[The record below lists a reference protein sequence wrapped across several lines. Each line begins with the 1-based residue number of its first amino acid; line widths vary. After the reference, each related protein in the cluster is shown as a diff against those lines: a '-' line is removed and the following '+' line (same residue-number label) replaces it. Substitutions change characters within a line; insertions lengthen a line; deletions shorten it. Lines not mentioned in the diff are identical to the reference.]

1 MPRSLFVTA
10 IQMEPAVA
18 PRLSAPRF
26 VTRLLFAASVGLAS
40 LGFAAERPQLEQ
52 QQPTTYRVQSNL
64 VLVDVTVRTKN
75 GDLVTDLEREDFVVT
90 ESGVVQEIV
99 TFSLEEIP
107 TASPV
112 LPTLA
117 GDGSGEV
124 FENVPDSSDIE
135 RGAEKPPVIYLD
147 DTTPASALK
156 NKRLLILFF
165 DLSSLQDEDLL
176 RSITSAEAFVT
187 EKITPH
193 DLIALATYESE
204 LELLLDLTN
213 DHELVLET
221 IRTISPFETGGGTTE
236 DFGDEETSDD
246 VYVPDDVQ
254 FDIFNTDRRLSA
266 LGNLAKAYGEFPE
279 RKSLIYF
286 SSGFR
291 TTGIENQSQI
301 RATVDLA
308 NQTNLSLYTADSR
321 GLQAL
326 PPGGD
331 VSRGSPRGNALFSG
345 RGFTRQ
351 MDSLNSSQETL
362 TTLAYDTGGT
372 SFQDT
377 NDLGSIFD
385 KVLDDTRAYYVMGYY
400 SSNTKKDGKF
410 RKIKV
415 EVKRSGLKLTHRPGY
430 YASKEFSKMS
440 RSERDQQLEEAFGV
454 DRPFTE
460 LPFILQAD
468 YFRKDDDRN
477 FVPISVQLAGDALAF
492 DEKRKD
498 QEAKIEFLAQV
509 TDTEGKVAGV
519 TRDVVALKL
528 STVKAERIR
537 AGKILYNT
545 GFDLRPGSY
554 SLKFLMRDNRTGKL
568 GTFQRRVEVP
578 AIESEQLQTSSI
590 VLGNRL
596 VQSEEHSEGV
606 RHERFGGRRRRGWRQ
621 ETKDPFKIGDQ
632 RLVPSIGNV
641 FANRQTVYVYFQV
654 YGVAEGKDTRKPQV
668 ETYLMLLKSRT
679 KVFEAEPYSATEWAE
694 GSKGVVAVTMAVPL
708 NGLRAGDY
716 ALQIHVRDRAADAN
730 LFQRVPVIIR

>member
-10 IQMEPAVA
+10 IRMEPALA
-18 PRLSAPRF
+18 PRLSARRL
-26 VTRLLFAASVGLAS
+26 VGMLLFAASVGLAW

-64 VLVDVTVRTKN
+64 VQVDITVRTRK
-75 GDLVTDLEREDFVVT
+75 GDLVTDLEQEDFVVT

-107 TASPV
+107 TASLV
-112 LPTLA
+112 LRTLA

-124 FENVPDSSDIE
+124 LENVPEAADIE

-156 NKRLLILFF
+156 NKRLLILLF

-176 RSITSAEAFVT
+176 RSISSAEAFVT

-213 DHELVLET
+213 DHKLVLET
-221 IRTISPFETGGGTTE
+221 IGTISPFDTGGETTE

-254 FDIFNTDRRLSA
+254 FDIFNPDRRLSA

-308 NQTNLSLYTADSR
+308 NQTNLSIYTADSR
-321 GLQAL
+321 GLAAL

-385 KVLDDTRAYYVMGYY
+385 KVLDDTRAYYVLGYY

-415 EVKRSGLKLTHRPGY
+415 EVKRPGLKLTHRPGY

-498 QEAKIEFLAQV
+498 QEARIEFLAQV
-509 TDTEGKVAGV
+509 TDTDGKVAGV
-519 TRDVVALKL
+519 TRDVVTLKL

-545 GFDLRPGSY
+545 GFDLKPGSY

-578 AIESEQLQTSSI
+578 AIESKQLQTSSI

-596 VQSEEHSEGV
+596 VESEEHSEGV
-606 RHERFGGRRRRGWRQ
+606 RHERFGRRRRGWPQ

-716 ALQIHVRDRAADAN
+716 ALQIHVRDREADAN

>member
-1 MPRSLFVTA
+1 MPRSLLRTT
-10 IQMEPAVA
+10 IQTEPAVA
-18 PRLSAPRF
+18 SRLSARRL
-26 VTRLLFAASVGLAS
+26 VGRLLFAASVGLAS
-40 LGFAAERPQLEQ
+40 LGFAAERPPLEQ
-52 QQPTTYRVQSNL
+52 QQPTYRVQSNL
-64 VLVDVTVRTKN
+64 VQVDVTVRTNK
-75 GDLVTDLEREDFVVT
+75 GDLVTDLEQQDFVVT
-90 ESGVVQEIV
+90 EGGVVQEIV

-107 TASPV
+107 TASEV

-124 FENVPDSSDIE
+124 LENSPEAADIE
-135 RGAEKPPVIYLD
+135 RPAEEPPVIYLD
-147 DTTPASALK
+147 DTTPTSALK
-156 NKRLLILFF
+156 NKRLLILLF

-176 RSITSAEAFVT
+176 RSISSAEAFVT

-193 DLIALATYESE
+193 DLIALATYESD

-213 DHELVLET
+213 DHKLVLET
-221 IRTISPFETGGGTTE
+221 IRTISPFDAGGGTTE

-308 NQTNLSLYTADSR
+308 NQTNLSIYTADSR
-321 GLQAL
+321 GLAAL

-331 VSRGSPRGNALFSG
+331 VSRRSPRGNALFSG

-385 KVLDDTRAYYVMGYY
+385 KVLDDTRAYYVLGYY

-415 EVKRSGLKLTHRPGY
+415 EVKRPGLKLTHRPGY

-498 QEAKIEFLAQV
+498 QEARIEFLAQV
-509 TDTEGKVAGV
+509 TDTDGKVAGV

-537 AGKILYNT
+537 AGKIMYNT
-545 GFDLRPGSY
+545 GFDLKPGSY

-568 GTFQRRVEVP
+568 GTFQREVEVP
-578 AIESEQLQTSSI
+578 VIEGKQLQTSSI

-596 VQSEEHSEGV
+596 VKSDENTEGV

-621 ETKDPFKIGDQ
+621 EATDPFKIGEQ

-641 FANRQTVYVYFQV
+641 FASRQTVYVYFQV
-654 YGVAEGKDTRKPQV
+654 YGVSEAKDTRNPKL

-679 KVFEAEPYSATEWAE
+679 KVFEAEPYSVTEWAE